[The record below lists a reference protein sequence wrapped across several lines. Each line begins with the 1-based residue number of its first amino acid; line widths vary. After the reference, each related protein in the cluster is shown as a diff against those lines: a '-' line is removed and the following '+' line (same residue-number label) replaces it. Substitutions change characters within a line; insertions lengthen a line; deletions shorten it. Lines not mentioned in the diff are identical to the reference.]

1 MSHGPITIFD
11 KSAFEALNIDD
22 AALFGV
28 FYRIALTTLFFVE
41 TLADLEKEVL
51 RGRTDATADT
61 REPYLMSTGQ
71 PVYKHEATR
80 SGGVA
85 SWGHAAHCPRWER
98 GPYHQSDRTTFNK
111 GKLSTLWL

>member
-71 PVYKHEATR
+71 PSLQTR
-80 SGGVA
+80 G
-85 SWGHAAHCPRWER
+85 
-98 GPYHQSDRTTFNK
+98 NK
-111 GKLSTLWL
+111 VRRRCLVGARCTLPQVGARPLPPVQPSHF